1 MAAVSIN
8 DKWGYID
15 KLGNIIIEP
24 MFDYACNFSEGLARF
39 NMGLDS
45 LTRGISM
52 PKGGVWGFLNKLGD
66 IEIVPV
72 YDFIS
77 DFEDG
82 YAQVIQGK
90 NSNYIDRNGSL
101 IL

>member
-1 MAAVSIN
+1 
-8 DKWGYID
+8 
-15 KLGNIIIEP
+15 

-39 NMGLDS
+39 NIGMSS
-45 LTRGISM
+45 LSRGIST
-52 PKGGVWGFLNKLGD
+52 PKGGVWGFLNKFGN
-66 IEIVPV
+66 IEIVPA

-90 NSNYIDRNGSL
+90 NSNYIDKNGML

>member
-1 MAAVSIN
+1 
-8 DKWGYID
+8 
-15 KLGNIIIEP
+15 
-24 MFDYACNFSEGLARF
+24 
-39 NMGLDS
+39 MGLNS
-45 LTRGISM
+45 LTRGISL

-77 DFEDG
+77 DFENG

-90 NSNYIDRNGSL
+90 NSNYIDKKGKL